1 MDLNPKLRLYS
12 DTYNDKGYSSVTH
25 LSNALQTQS
34 EILSPIVTHL
44 FGSDKN
50 FGSKNF
56 PLTFL
61 TEGMKNTDVKALGT
75 TDYKY
80 PVIGRP
86 KKTSMIAKN
95 PYIAGDKPGVG
106 RSKFT
111 VYFADRWFHKSLILM
126 TPSKITVRVQEEPR
140 EEGGLYAYRCQ
151 IVNPNPNAFVPLADF
166 AVGKLWGRVI
176 AKVGIEDS
184 RGVESR
190 SYNPSMATNQLSIV
204 RDTYRMK
211 GNVANKV
218 MVIEIVADGK
228 TYKYWVEWELY
239 LRMLEW
245 REKCETDLWYSE
257 YNKGEDGIVHLQDE
271 DSGSMVISGA
281 GVIQQIPNQDTY
293 SFLTERKIKQI
304 ITDTFYNA
312 NDAEAVDV
320 EVFTGLGGL
329 EEVDNALKN
338 SSKAFT
344 LVDTHQVGGPN
355 NSNDMIFGS
364 YFSKYRHVD
373 GHMVT
378 FRHLP
383 ILDTGVVA
391 NISPPHP
398 ISGKPLESYSMYIL
412 DMSTYQGKNNL
423 QYVTEKGRESI
434 EFAVAGVPV
443 PPGYPESRYRA
454 TDRDSTSVEWM
465 KAQGIQIMRPTN
477 CNKIYCSLS

>member
-44 FGSDKN
+44 FGSDAT

-61 TEGMKNTDVKALGT
+61 TEGMKNTNVKALGT
-75 TDYKY
+75 TEYKY

-86 KKTSMIAKN
+86 KKTSMIGKN
-95 PYIAGDKPGVG
+95 PYVTGDKPGVG
-106 RSKFT
+106 RGKFT
-111 VYFADRWFHKSLILM
+111 IYFADRWFHKSLVIM
-126 TPSKITVRVQEEPR
+126 APSGITARIQEDPI
-140 EEGGLYAYRCQ
+140 EENGLFKYRCQ
-151 IVNPNPNAFVPLADF
+151 LMNPNPLASVPLTDF
-166 AVGKLWGRVI
+166 TVGKLWGRVI
-176 AKVGIEDS
+176 SKVGIEDS

-211 GNVANKV
+211 GNIANKV

-257 YNKGEDGIVHLQDE
+257 YNKGDDGVVHLTDE
-271 DSGSMVISGA
+271 DSGSIVISGA
-281 GVIQQIPNQDTY
+281 GVIQQIPNQDSY
-293 SFLTERKIKQI
+293 SFMTESKIKQI

-312 NDAEAVDV
+312 NDAQAVNV

-329 EEVDNALKN
+329 DEVDKALKN

-344 LVDTHQVGGPN
+344 LVDSKQVNGPA

-383 ILDTGVVA
+383 ICDTGVRA
-391 NISPPHP
+391 NVSDRHP

-412 DMSTYQGKNNL
+412 DMSTYDGQNNI

-434 EFAVAGVPV
+434 EFAVAGVTV
-443 PPGYPESRYRA
+443 PPGYPETRYRA
-454 TDRDSTSVEWM
+454 TDRDSCSVEWM
-465 KAQGIQIMRPTN
+465 KAQGIQIKRPTN